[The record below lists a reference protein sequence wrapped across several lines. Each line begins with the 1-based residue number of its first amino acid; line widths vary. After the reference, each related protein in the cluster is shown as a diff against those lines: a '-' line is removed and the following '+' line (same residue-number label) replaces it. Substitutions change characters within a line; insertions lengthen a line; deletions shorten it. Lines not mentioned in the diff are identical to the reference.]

1 MTETDCKMSSG
12 KTEAERKF
20 WRIPELV
27 ETLLP
32 FLDVKSI
39 LSLAQCHQLTLNI
52 LQGTF
57 VWNQLI
63 QRTFGEHVQIVGYDP
78 MQWSMVNGR
87 WSRVSVLNGEPWRF
101 SSLESLA
108 PERLQLVHLVDI
120 LKMLE
125 DPNAHLKALLD
136 LVCERFLPNQDGPR
150 QQTLVNDWGSRYK
163 PHLVQV
169 TCSRFQTHTVS
180 PLGYILL
187 QQVEK
192 AFFGST
198 EHKIEEMVMVGENG
212 RREDLRKMWEAL
224 PLPLEPGD
232 CLDVES
238 ICGSSWTSFY
248 RTDGE
253 EDFRRLVEELM
264 DIEDIYCGCGGQ
276 KAILTRR
283 RP

>member
-1 MTETDCKMSSG
+1 MSSD

-39 LSLAQCHQLTLNI
+39 LGLAQCHQLTLNI

-87 WSRVSVLNGEPWRF
+87 WSRVSVLHGEPWRF

-108 PERLQLVHLVDI
+108 PERLQLVHLVNI

-180 PLGYILL
+180 PLGYLL
-187 QQVEK
+187 LEQVEK

-198 EHKIEEMVMVGENG
+198 EHEIEEMVMVGDHG
-212 RREDLRKMWEAL
+212 RREDLRRMWEAL
-224 PLPLEPGD
+224 PLDEPRA
-232 CLDVES
+232 CFDVES

-276 KAILTRR
+276 KAILARS

>member
-1 MTETDCKMSSG
+1 M
-12 KTEAERKF
+12 
-20 WRIPELV
+20 
-27 ETLLP
+27 
-32 FLDVKSI
+32 
-39 LSLAQCHQLTLNI
+39 
-52 LQGTF
+52 
-57 VWNQLI
+57 
-63 QRTFGEHVQIVGYDP
+63 
-78 MQWSMVNGR
+78 
-87 WSRVSVLNGEPWRF
+87 
-101 SSLESLA
+101 ESLA

-125 DPNAHLKALLD
+125 GPNAHLKALLD

-180 PLGYILL
+180 PLGYLL
-187 QQVEK
+187 LEQVEK

-198 EHKIEEMVMVGENG
+198 EHKIEGMVMVGENG
-212 RREDLRKMWEAL
+212 RREDLRKMWDAL
-224 PLPLEPGD
+224 PLDEPRA
-232 CLDVES
+232 CFNVES

-264 DIEDIYCGCGGQ
+264 DIEDIYCGCDGQ